1 MEILKHKIMD
11 SQADLEDALRMEIN
25 YEDVRG
31 TQEGKQLLKWLRRRR
46 KLVESFYKR
55 VGKEC
60 I

>member
-31 TQEGKQLLKWLRRRR
+31 TKDGKQLLKWLRRRR
-46 KLVESFYKR
+46 KLVESFYKCI
-55 VGKEC
+55 GKERV
-60 I
+60 

>member
-1 MEILKHKIMD
+1 MEVLKHKIMD

-31 TQEGKQLLKWLRRRR
+31 TKEGKQLLKWLRRRR
-46 KLVESFYKR
+46 KLVELFYKR